1 MSKDRARRRVER
13 EQVEAAQ
20 RRNRAGKV
28 ARAGRRRA
36 PRNPLTALTRRRR
49 RPDSILAQRRRRQ
62 NLGLV
67 AVLLLLHVLL
77 WTQVPGWGL
86 RATAA
91 ILTLLLWP
99 VLVTVAFDRRSST

>member
-13 EQVEAAQ
+13 ERVEAAQ
-20 RRNRAGKV
+20 RRKRGGEV

-36 PRNPLTALTRRRR
+36 LRSPLTALTGRRR

-62 NLGLV
+62 DLGLV

-77 WTQVPGWGL
+77 WTQVPDWGL

>member
-1 MSKDRARRRVER
+1 M
-13 EQVEAAQ
+13 
-20 RRNRAGKV
+20 
-28 ARAGRRRA
+28 
-36 PRNPLTALTRRRR
+36 
-49 RPDSILAQRRRRQ
+49 
-62 NLGLV
+62 